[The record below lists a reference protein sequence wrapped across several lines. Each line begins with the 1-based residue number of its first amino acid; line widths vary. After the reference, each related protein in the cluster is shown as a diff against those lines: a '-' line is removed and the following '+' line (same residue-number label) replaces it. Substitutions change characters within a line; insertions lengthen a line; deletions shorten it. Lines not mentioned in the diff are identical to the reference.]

1 MYGLLSEYK
10 LSMNILFHDI
20 SSSVAFGKYM
30 YMYRCIEKPS
40 MGNDVKKI

>member
-10 LSMNILFHDI
+10 LWMNILFHDI

-30 YMYRCIEKPS
+30 YRCIENPS
-40 MGNDVKKI
+40 LGNDVKKI